1 MNTDSQLFPIWIIFS
16 TMSNFYSFYNIFSI
30 IVSNLFRMKMYP
42 VSSTPPFLYATF
54 CYPSFIWCTVTLT
67 RGFAVHTEYRFALVS
82 SFPCHLTEFMIMSSI
97 FNPCRNYDWFDCEIF
112 LQIFLNKHILKFVCT
127 YD

>member
-1 MNTDSQLFPIWIIFS
+1 MNTDSQLFAIWIIFS

-42 VSSTPPFLYATF
+42 VSSTPLFLYATF
-54 CYPSFIWCTVTLT
+54 CYPSFIWYTVTLT
-67 RGFAVHTEYRFALVS
+67 RGFVVHTEYRFALVS